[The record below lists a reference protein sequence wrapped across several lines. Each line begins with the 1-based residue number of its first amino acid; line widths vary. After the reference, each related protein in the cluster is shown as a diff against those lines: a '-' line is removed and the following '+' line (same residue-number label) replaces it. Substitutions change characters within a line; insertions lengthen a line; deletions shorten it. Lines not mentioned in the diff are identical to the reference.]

1 MLTLVAFIFVIGVL
15 ITIHEAGHFAIARL
29 LGAPVEVFSIGFG
42 KRLWGF
48 ERGGT
53 DYRISL
59 IPLGGYVRIIG
70 LGPDE
75 TDVVGDG
82 AAETELLPRWKR
94 TLILLAGPLTNIV
107 AAVGFVALAF
117 VIGVEVQAYIDDPPV
132 VGWVEPGSGAE
143 LAGIREGDL
152 VRAVE
157 GQPSEKWRDLEVAL
171 LTAGGGQV
179 VLTIDRDGVV
189 SEVPVTL
196 GVDHLYGFG
205 VSGIKPR
212 LEAVVL
218 PRTGSPAANAGLRAG
233 DRITAVNRQPVAQ
246 YYELPLLIEPHP
258 GTEITLEVLRDG
270 EGLSFE
276 LTTMNEAGK
285 GKIGVVPLFPTVVET
300 LGVVPAIRVGFV
312 ECRRMTIQTFQ
323 VIGRL
328 LTRKTSIRQVT
339 GPVGIAQISGE
350 AARSGVEA
358 LIMLMGIIS
367 LQLGIFN
374 LLPIPILDGGH
385 LTVIAVE
392 TVIRR
397 DLPLKVKERILEV
410 GFYLLIVL
418 MVVVLFNDIVR
429 YLPENVRQFI
439 FRG

>member
-1 MLTLVAFIFVIGVL
+1 MALAAFIFVIGVL
-15 ITIHEAGHFAIARL
+15 ITIHEAGHFVMARL

-53 DYRISL
+53 DYRVSL

-75 TDVVGDG
+75 SDVVGDG

-117 VIGVEVQAYIDDPPV
+117 IIGVEVQAYLDDPPV

-143 LAGIREGDL
+143 IAGIREGDL
-152 VRAVE
+152 VRAVQ
-157 GQPSEKWRDLEVAL
+157 GKRSASWRDLEVAL
-171 LTAGGGQV
+171 LTAGGGEV
-179 VLTIDRDGVV
+179 GLTVDRDGEV

-205 VSGIKPR
+205 VSGIKPH
-212 LEAVVL
+212 LDSIVQ
-218 PRTGSPAANAGLRAG
+218 PRAGGPAAGAGLRRG
-233 DRITAVNRQPVAQ
+233 DRIVAINGQPVNQ

-258 GTEITLEVLRDG
+258 GTEITLEVVRNG
-270 EGLSFE
+270 ERLNFE

-285 GKIGVVPLFPTVVET
+285 GKIGVIPLFPTVVET
-300 LGVVPAIRVGFV
+300 LGVVPAIRAGFV
-312 ECRRMTIQTFQ
+312 ECHRMTIQTFQ

-328 LTRKTSIRQVT
+328 LTRKASIRQVS

-410 GFYLLIVL
+410 GFYLLILL

-429 YLPENVRQFI
+429 ILPDNVRQFI

>member
-1 MLTLVAFIFVIGVL
+1 MLTLAAFIFVIGVL
-15 ITIHEAGHFAIARL
+15 ITIHEAGHFAVARL

-53 DYRISL
+53 DYRVSL
-59 IPLGGYVRIIG
+59 VPLGGYVRIIG

-75 TDVVGDG
+75 SDVVGDG
-82 AAETELLPRWKR
+82 ADETELLPRWKR
-94 TLILLAGPLTNIV
+94 TLILLAGPLTNIA

-117 VIGVEVQAYIDDPPV
+117 VIGVEVQAYLDEPPI
-132 VGWVEPGSGAE
+132 VGWVEPGSGAD
-143 LAGIREGDL
+143 LAGIQSGDL
-152 VRAVE
+152 VLDFG
-157 GQPSEKWRDLEVAL
+157 GQPLDDWRALETAM
-171 LTAGGGQV
+171 LTSGGGQV
-179 VLTIDRDGVV
+179 KLTISRDGVR

-196 GVDHLYGFG
+196 GIDHLYGFG
-205 VSGIKPR
+205 VSGIKPF
-212 LEAVVL
+212 LDSVVQ
-218 PRTGSPAANAGLRAG
+218 PRGGGPAASEGIRAG
-233 DRITAVNRQPVAQ
+233 DRIVAINGQAVEQ
-246 YYELPLLIEPHP
+246 YYELPLLIEPLA
-258 GTEITLEVLRDG
+258 GQEITIDVLRGG
-270 EGLSFE
+270 EAKTFT
-276 LTTMNEAGK
+276 LTTMDEAGK
-285 GKIGVVPLFPTVVET
+285 GKIGVIPLFPTSVKT
-300 LGVVPAIRVGFV
+300 LGVLPALRVGVV
-312 ECRRMTIQTFQ
+312 ECHRMTIQTFQ

-328 LTRKTSIRQVT
+328 LTRKASIRQVS

-350 AARSGVEA
+350 AARSGIEA

-392 TVIRR
+392 SVIRR

-410 GFYLLIVL
+410 GFYLLILL

-429 YLPENVRQFI
+429 FLPENVRQFI

>member
-1 MLTLVAFIFVIGVL
+1 MLTLAAFIFVIGVL
-15 ITIHEAGHFAIARL
+15 ITIHEAGHFVMARL

-48 ERGGT
+48 KRGGT

-59 IPLGGYVRIIG
+59 VPLGGYVRIIG

-75 TDVVGDG
+75 SDVVGDG
-82 AAETELLPRWKR
+82 SAETELLPRWKR

-117 VIGVEVQAYIDDPPV
+117 IIGVEVQAYLDEPPI
-132 VGWVEPGSGAE
+132 VGWVEPGSGAD
-143 LAGIREGDL
+143 LAGVQEGDV
-152 VRAVE
+152 VRAVQ
-157 GQPSEKWRDLEVAL
+157 GQLSESWRDLEVAL
-171 LTAGGGQV
+171 LTAGGGEV
-179 VLTIDRDGVV
+179 VLTIVRDGIV

-205 VSGIKPR
+205 VSGIKPF
-212 LEAVVL
+212 LDSVVQ
-218 PRTGSPAANAGLRAG
+218 PRPGGPAAGAGLRSG
-233 DRITAVNRQPVAQ
+233 DRITAVNRQPVSQ

-258 GTEITLEVLRDG
+258 GTEITLEVSRG
-270 EGLSFE
+270 SERLSFE
-276 LTTMNEAGK
+276 LTTMNEVGK
-285 GKIGVVPLFPTVVET
+285 GKIGVVPLFPTTVET
-300 LGVVPAIRVGFV
+300 LSVVPAIRAGFV
-312 ECRRMTIQTFQ
+312 ECHRMTIQTFQ

-328 LTRKTSIRQVT
+328 LTRRASLRQVS

-397 DLPLKVKERILEV
+397 DLPLRVKERILEV
-410 GFYLLIVL
+410 GFYLLILL

-429 YLPENVRQFI
+429 FLPENVRQFI